1 MTRKPLGRGLGALL
15 SAEHRSGTGSEEPY
29 EIEIDLIEPGPM
41 QPRTRFDQ
49 TKLEALAK
57 SITENGVVQ
66 PVLVRRQGLRYELI
80 AGERR
85 WRAAQLAGL
94 TRIPAVVRDV
104 ADDKLLEL
112 ALVENLQR
120 EDLDPIEE
128 AHAYKKLVET
138 IGLTQESIAE
148 RVGRDRSYITNYLRV
163 LRLPVDIQRLVQDGR
178 LSTGHARTLLGLSD
192 IDAQRRLSSKIMELG
207 LSVRGTE
214 RLVKQLAR
222 TTVKPRKPR
231 AQLSDPNIRSAEM
244 KLRRALGTQVRIFQQ
259 DGNASGRI
267 EIEFYSSTDL
277 ERIYRLLAPVATSV
291 GG

>member
-1 MTRKPLGRGLGALL
+1 
-15 SAEHRSGTGSEEPY
+15 
-29 EIEIDLIEPGPM
+29 M

-148 RVGRDRSYITNYLRV
+148 RVGRDRSYITNYLRL

>member
-148 RVGRDRSYITNYLRV
+148 RVGRDRSYITNYLRL

-259 DGNASGRI
+259 EGNASGRI